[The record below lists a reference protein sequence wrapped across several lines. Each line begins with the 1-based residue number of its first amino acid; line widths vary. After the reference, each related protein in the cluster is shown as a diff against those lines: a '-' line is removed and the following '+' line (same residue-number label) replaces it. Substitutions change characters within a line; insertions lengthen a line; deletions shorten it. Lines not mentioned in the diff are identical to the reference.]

1 MAEIIRTF
9 RDIMPAV
16 RFIGKKYTDF
26 DHWGEWFANGWF
38 DAIEAAMGGVE
49 AITKIWENGGGY
61 VGLERR
67 RDGVLTEYWIG
78 MFAPAGTAVPETFAS
93 MDFPKTALG
102 VCWLYGRESEVHDT
116 SGCLQALAGHG
127 MEALPDSA
135 GTIWSF
141 KNCLCPRYTTPDE
154 TQRVILDYCHVIR

>member
-9 RDIMPAV
+9 RDVMPAV

-38 DAIEAAMGGVE
+38 DTIEAAMGGVE

-102 VCWLYGRESEVHDT
+102 VCWLYGRNRRFTIPADACRPWQTTAWRRCRTARER
-116 SGCLQALAGHG
+116 SG
-127 MEALPDSA
+127 PSKTVSA
-135 GTIWSF
+135 PGTQ
-141 KNCLCPRYTTPDE
+141 PRMKPSA
-154 TQRVILDYCHVIR
+154 